1 MHFWNKNMR
10 LIRKV
15 ARKPIDMARLDGE
28 VELALQGASKLGHD
42 LDWCVAARLGHFVLD
57 QVGKVVKKPQVRCNL
72 GRNAGTSD
80 LEDDRRAARQF
91 GPVHLRNRG
100 CSMRLALDVGK
111 HVEGR
116 SAKRLFYLRQQLSE
130 GNRCDFAVPSLKL
143 GDPAR
148 RKQIW
153 PCRQHLAELDKRR
166 PKILERA
173 PEALL
178 WHNFARLAGFAQVQN
193 LPGPLK
199 HGGQLV
205 RRTRSPR
212 PCRMRTAL
220 ISRSR
225 DRSRTAPCV
234 PQIMGGPILLSSI
247 RSGR

>member
-1 MHFWNKNMR
+1 MYFWNKNMR

-15 ARKPIDMARLDGE
+15 ARKPIDMAHLDGE

-42 LDWCVAARLGHFVLD
+42 LDWCIAARLGHFVLD

-100 CSMRLALDVGK
+100 CGMRLALDVGK

-116 SAKRLFYLRQQLSE
+116 SAKRLFYLRQQLNE
-130 GNRCDFAVPSLKL
+130 GNRCDFAVQSLKL

-153 PCRQHLAELDKRR
+153 PCRQHLAELHKRR

-178 WHNFARLAGFAQVQN
+178 GSISLDFPASPKCRICPARSSMGAS
-193 LPGPLK
+193 P
-199 HGGQLV
+199 V

-234 PQIMGGPILLSSI
+234 PQTMGGPISLSSI